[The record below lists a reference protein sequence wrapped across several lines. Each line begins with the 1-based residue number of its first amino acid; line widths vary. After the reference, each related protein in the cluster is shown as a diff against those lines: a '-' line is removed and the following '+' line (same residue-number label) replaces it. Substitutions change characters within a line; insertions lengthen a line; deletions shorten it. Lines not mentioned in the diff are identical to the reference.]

1 MKTLAYGAFALTL
14 LFAGQAA
21 AQAQGPANP
30 GPVIPGVCVFH
41 NERLLAQSTVGQS
54 VQTGMRT
61 LSQQVSGELEPYAQ
75 SIQAEITALE
85 QGRGTIPEQEFAQR
99 SQALQQR
106 IAEARQLE
114 AQRQQELEY
123 TLNMQLRAIAQ
134 ATDPILVAVYQ
145 ERGCGLLLSREAVIE
160 MNPAMDITDVVIQR
174 LNAALPSLSF
184 SRMAPPVQVPNQ

>member
-1 MKTLAYGAFALTL
+1 MKTLASGAFALTL

-61 LSQQVSGELEPYAQ
+61 LSDQVSGELQPYAQ

-99 SQALQQR
+99 SQAVQQR
-106 IAEARQLE
+106 IREAQQLE
-114 AQRQQELEY
+114 SQRQQELEY

-174 LNAALPSLSF
+174 LNGALPSLSF
-184 SRMAPPVQVPNQ
+184 SRMTPPVQVPNQ

>member
-1 MKTLAYGAFALTL
+1 MKTLAFGAFALTL
-14 LFAGQAA
+14 LCAGQAT

-41 NERLLAQSTVGQS
+41 NERLLAQSTVGMS

-61 LSQQVSGELEPYAQ
+61 LSQQVAGELQPYAQ
-75 SIQAEITALE
+75 AIESEITALE
-85 QGRGTIPEQEFAQR
+85 QGRGTIPEQEYAQR
-99 SQALQQR
+99 GQAVQQR
-106 IAEARQLE
+106 IREAQQLE
-114 AQRQQELEY
+114 GQRQAELEY

-160 MNPAMDITDVVIQR
+160 MNPAMDVTDVVIQR

-184 SRMAPPVQVPNQ
+184 TRMSPPVQVSGQ